1 MTKHYDKAQW
11 QQYIDNTLDEERRD
25 EMEAHLFGCD
35 HCLQTFT
42 GLLAGQEIGEVDFT
56 DEVMDSLP
64 AVRPVPKPVLKT
76 VTPQFR
82 RKLIWCYTAAAVAT
96 MIITFTGTFTNFGE
110 GLAQAL
116 PASANAL
123 TQFTGQITTGLN
135 SMAVPKPTQKED
147 ENLSQDV
154 SEGEEEASPKLYD
167 ILADWLKGGNAKPS
181 SQPEKETA
189 K

>member
-1 MTKHYDKAQW
+1 MTKHYDEAQW
-11 QQYIDNTLDEERRD
+11 RQYIDNTLDGERRD

-42 GLLAGQEIGEVDFT
+42 GLLEGQTVCETDFA

-82 RKLIWCYTAAAVAT
+82 RRMIWCYTAAAVAT
-96 MIITFTGTFTNFGE
+96 LIITFTGTFTNFGE

-135 SMAVPKPTQKED
+135 SMAAPKPALKE
-147 ENLSQDV
+147 EEPHNQNV
-154 SEGEEEASPKLYD
+154 SEGKEETSPKLYD
-167 ILADWLKGGNAKPS
+167 ILADWLKGSNTKTS
-181 SQPEKETA
+181 SQSEKETT